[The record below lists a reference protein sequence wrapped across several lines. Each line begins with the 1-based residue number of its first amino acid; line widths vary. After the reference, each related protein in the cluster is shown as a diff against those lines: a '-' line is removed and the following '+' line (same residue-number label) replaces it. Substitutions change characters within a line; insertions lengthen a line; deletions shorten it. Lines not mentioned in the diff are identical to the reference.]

1 MQMYWRNILRDAR
14 KNWGA
19 YIGAS
24 CIIAFGVLIY
34 IGMMDAIYN
43 LKDQVDLY
51 YRQSNMAEI
60 FANVSA
66 FPETELAALE
76 TIPGIDTAY
85 GRLTQD
91 VRVLI
96 DNQTEIVGVHLM
108 AYAET
113 DRLNSI
119 HVTPEKKITQEDI
132 YLGNR
137 MFKAYNYSVG
147 VPLQL
152 LIKGR
157 LVNFKLGGVCNSAEY
172 IYVTPPSGG
181 RVPDPELYDIA
192 CIDKDYLEELIGMSG
207 YINELGF
214 ILKPGYAFEDVRY
227 ELMEHLEQYGV
238 KSLYDRTDQA
248 SYDFVE
254 GDIKTQVVL
263 GSFFMILFMSISVFM
278 LYVVLKKIIDQH
290 RRMIGTMKAFGFHTR
305 ELMLGY
311 IMQGVCIGLLG
322 AVLAGVLAI
331 PFGNIMFSRYSVY
344 YNLPN
349 GEFHFYWKTRIIGI
363 LVSVLTSISAV
374 YVGIR
379 SIAKIT
385 PAEAMR
391 PSEPTA
397 ARTIKFPEWISRRL
411 YVMHKIGLRSMVRS
425 LFRTFVIVVA
435 IAFPFGVSSAL
446 LSFEV
451 VLDQAFI
458 SQFTE
463 AQIYDVQ
470 IFLDDYVPYAK
481 AEAAGAQLEGVVK
494 SEAVTSIGVQLKKN
508 NLIQYTMLMGLD
520 RDSELYKIM
529 DWKKVFYRPTD
540 DGIILSKTLADKLRV
555 KEGDFIE
562 VYNALL
568 APVAVQIP
576 INRVIHDNFGGG
588 CFLSAEGIRK
598 YFNTNMI
605 SDIILLKVQSS
616 ELNHVKEQ
624 VLKTS
629 RVTNMV
635 DNDRIRRSYHEQTKS
650 IVGMMTMF
658 AIITAVCGLI
668 LINNILM
675 INVRERRVEYG
686 TLMVLGITK
695 REFCNMIVFEQC
707 IYFFLGILLG
717 FPILEVVKRVIENTM
732 AADSIRVKMTI
743 FPIAY
748 FESFLICLIILVG
761 SSIAVMRKVNKILP
775 VDILKDKE

>member
-1 MQMYWRNILRDAR
+1 MYWRNILRAAR

-43 LKDQVDLY
+43 LKDQLNLY
-51 YRQSNMAEI
+51 YQQSNMAEV
-60 FANVSA
+60 FADVKA
-66 FPETELAALE
+66 FPQTKLDDLE

-85 GRLTQD
+85 GRLTQEA
-91 VRVLI
+91 RVLI
-96 DNQTEIVGVHLM
+96 GNQTEIVSVRLM
-108 AYAET
+108 AYSKS
-113 DRLNSI
+113 DRLNFI
-119 HVTPEKKITQEDI
+119 HITPEKKLTRDDI
-132 YLGNR
+132 YLGNK
-137 MFKAYNYSVG
+137 MLKAYNYSVG
-147 VPLQL
+147 EPLQL

-157 LVNFKLGGVCNSAEY
+157 VVNFKLAGFCHSAEY

-192 CIDKDYLEELIGMSG
+192 CVDKDYLEELMGMPG
-207 YINELGF
+207 YVNELGF
-214 ILKPGYAFEDVRY
+214 TLEPGYTFEDVRY
-227 ELMEHLEQYGV
+227 ELMEHLKQYGV
-238 KSLYDRTDQA
+238 KSLYDRTDQT

-254 GDIKTQVVL
+254 GEVNTQVVL

-278 LYVVLKKIIDQH
+278 LYVVLKKIIDQD
-290 RRMIGTMKAFGFHTR
+290 RRMIGTMKAFGFHTG

-311 IMQGVCIGLLG
+311 IKQGVGIGLLG

-331 PFGNIMFSRYSVY
+331 PFGNVMFSRYSVY

-349 GEFHFYWKTRIIGI
+349 AVFHFYWKTRIIGT
-363 LVSVLTSISAV
+363 LVSVLTSIFAV
-374 YVGIR
+374 CTGIR

-391 PSEPTA
+391 LSEPAA
-397 ARTIKFPEWISRRL
+397 ARIIKFPQWINRRL

-425 LFRTFVIVVA
+425 PFRTFVIVLA

-446 LSFEV
+446 LSFEG
-451 VLDQAFI
+451 VLDQAFMN
-458 SQFTE
+458 QFTKV
-463 AQIYDVQ
+463 QIYDLQ
-470 IFLDDYVPYAK
+470 IFLDNYVPYAK

-494 SEAVTSIGVQLKKN
+494 SESVTSIGVQLKKD
-508 NLIQYTMLMGLD
+508 NLIQYAILMGMD
-520 RDSELYKIM
+520 SDSELYKIM
-529 DWKKVFYRPTD
+529 DWGKVFYRPTD

-568 APVAVQIP
+568 APVAIQIP
-576 INRVIHDNFGGG
+576 INRVIYDSFGGG
-588 CFLSAEGIRK
+588 CYLSAKGISK

-605 SDIILLKVQSS
+605 SDMILLKVQSGK
-616 ELNHVKEQ
+616 LDHVKEQ

-635 DNDRIRRSYHEQTKS
+635 DNDRIRRSYREQIKAT
-650 IVGMMTMF
+650 VEMMTMF
-658 AIITAVCGLI
+658 AVATAICGMI

-686 TLMVLGITK
+686 TLMILGITAK
-695 REFCNMIVFEQC
+695 EFRNMIFFEQC
-707 IYFFLGILLG
+707 IYFFFGIILG
-717 FPILEVVKRVIENTM
+717 FPILEGVKRVIENTM
-732 AADSIRVKMTI
+732 AADSIRIKMTV
-743 FPIAY
+743 FPMAY
-748 FESFLICLIILVG
+748 IESFLICLIILVG

>member
-1 MQMYWRNILRDAR
+1 MRMYWRNILRDAR

-19 YIGAS
+19 YVGAS

-43 LKDQVDLY
+43 LKDQLDLY
-51 YRQSNMAEI
+51 YQQSNMAEV
-60 FANVSA
+60 FADVSA
-66 FPETELAALE
+66 FPQTEFAALE

-96 DNQTEIVGVHLM
+96 DDQKEIVSVHLM

-113 DRLNSI
+113 DQLNFI
-119 HVTPEKKITQEDI
+119 HIAPEKKITQEDI
-132 YLGNR
+132 YLGNK

-147 VPLQL
+147 EPLQL
-152 LIKGR
+152 LIKGQ
-157 LVNFKLGGVCNSAEY
+157 LVNFKLAGFCRSAEY

-181 RVPDPELYDIA
+181 RVPDSELYDIA
-192 CIDKDYLEELIGMSG
+192 CVDKNYLEELTGMPG
-207 YINELGF
+207 YVNELGF
-214 ILKPGYAFEDVRY
+214 ILEPGYTFEDVRY
-227 ELMEHLEQYGV
+227 ELKEHLGQYGV
-238 KSLYDRTDQA
+238 KSLYDRSDQT

-254 GDIKTQVVL
+254 GEVNTQVVL

-290 RRMIGTMKAFGFHTR
+290 RRMIGTMKASGFHTG

-311 IMQGVCIGLLG
+311 IMLGVGIGFSG

-344 YNLPN
+344 FNLPDAQ
-349 GEFHFYWKTRIIGI
+349 FRFYWKTRIIGAF
-363 LVSVLTSISAV
+363 VSILTSIFAV
-374 YVGIR
+374 YAGIR

-391 PSEPTA
+391 PSEPAA
-397 ARTIKFPEWISRRL
+397 ARILKFPEWINRRL

-425 LFRTFVIVVA
+425 PFRTFVIVLA

-446 LSFEV
+446 LSFEG
-451 VLDQAFI
+451 VLDQAFMN
-458 SQFTE
+458 QFTE
-463 AQIYDVQ
+463 VQTYDMQ
-470 IFLDDYVPYAK
+470 IFLDNYVPYAR

-494 SEAVTSIGVQLKKN
+494 SEAITSIGVQLKKD
-508 NLIQYTMLMGLD
+508 NLIQYVMLMGLD
-520 RDSELYKIM
+520 SDSELYKIM
-529 DWKKVFYRPTD
+529 DWKKVFYQPAD
-540 DGIILSKTLADKLRV
+540 DGMILSKTLADKLRV

-562 VYNALL
+562 IYNALL
-568 APVAVQIP
+568 APVAIQIP

-588 CFLSAEGIRK
+588 CYLSAKGFSK
-598 YFNTNMI
+598 YFNTDMI
-605 SDIILLKVQSS
+605 SNIILLKAQSG
-616 ELNHVKEQ
+616 ELDHVKEQ

-635 DNDRIRRSYHEQTKS
+635 DNDRIRRSYREQLKATME
-650 IVGMMTMF
+650 MMTMF
-658 AIITAVCGLI
+658 AVATAVCGMI

-686 TLMVLGITK
+686 TLMVLGITA
-695 REFCNMIVFEQC
+695 REFRSMIFFEQC
-707 IYFFLGILLG
+707 IYFFSGIVLG
-717 FPILEVVKRVIENTM
+717 FPILEGVKRVIEHTM
-732 AADSIRVKMTI
+732 AADSIRVKMTV
-743 FPIAY
+743 FPVAY
-748 FESFLICLIILVG
+748 VESFLICLIILVG